1 MPFKKVLNYSVK
13 EIWKSNSD
21 MNIFV
26 TSPFPAESA
35 ICLPDKHIV
44 KMPLE
49 CCQMLSIV
57 ASKWYHSY
65 GDLLRT
71 DGVPYRTEKGAFRNH
86 PCTKWA
92 GETIDNAY
100 WLIKWGMNLCDEY
113 SIRYNNKIH
122 SCYNTLLQA
131 YYLFPK
137 GKITHVTP
145 FARAMPDQYKFDTSI
160 STFDAYKMYIA
171 SKPWVA
177 SNYLRMPLRKPSWV

>member
-1 MPFKKVLNYSVK
+1 
-13 EIWKSNSD
+13 

-26 TSPFPAESA
+26 TDPFPAESA

-57 ASKWYHSY
+57 ASPWYHDY
-65 GDLLRT
+65 GVLPKQ
-71 DGVPYRTEKGAFRNH
+71 DGTAYKTQKGAFRNH

-92 GETIDNAY
+92 AETVDNAY
-100 WLIKWGMNLCDEY
+100 WLIKWGLNLCQEY
-113 SIRYNNKIH
+113 SLRYNKTH
-122 SCYNTLLQA
+122 SCEGTLTHA

-137 GKITHVTP
+137 CRLDEVTP
-145 FARAMPDQYKFDTSI
+145 FARAMPEEYKFDTSI

-171 SKPWVA
+171 SKPWVKD
-177 SNYLRMPLRKPSWV
+177 NYLRMPQRKPEWV